1 MAVGE
6 KAQLYKDRAKTIP
19 ASYKT
24 KAEYVILSDGN
35 NLEEVLRDD
44 LVASQVNH
52 EEINFKVG
60 QGDVDVSTSV
70 VDGEASK
77 MVIKGQTYQNILPE
91 PSLRNSMTDG
101 KSMQKFNEGYDD
113 VNVVD
118 GVAKSAILSGKTLV
132 NLHKLENYSNF
143 GVVLDGGI
151 NQHFGGDSSY
161 ATWRM
166 FDISML
172 KPNTEYGVF
181 CWVLENTISENY
193 WAGHIH
199 HASDTVFNPST
210 ELRFSAGETG
220 LKFAK
225 LTTISDFTGKTCGI
239 RHLININ
246 TPSSEYV
253 KFRCVIVEYQD
264 GMENWDI
271 PYFEGMQSVKM
282 PVLRNTNGTSELLE
296 DGTPNHMYKSNIL
309 RPTEDIVLREVNGA
323 KDTYNALTGEYV
335 QRIGE
340 RVYEQ
345 GDELNS
351 LVKTDMANTQYE
363 LATPIATIVKPS
375 TIPFAYAN
383 GHIILE
389 SASSEQSL
397 LPRLKYRV
405 VASRTGQITQNSKI
419 IMQHEKR
426 ITSLEDL
433 LLTQIVEMDY
443 ERVLLQFDYE
453 LQMMNLG

>member
-1 MAVGE
+1 MDIDNISHI
-6 KAQLYKDRAKTIP
+6 QLEPGTAT
-19 ASYKT
+19 SY
-24 KAEYVILSDGN
+24 
-35 NLEEVLRDD
+35 
-44 LVASQVNH
+44 
-52 EEINFKVG
+52 
-60 QGDVDVSTSV
+60 
-70 VDGEASK
+70 
-77 MVIKGQTYQNILPE
+77 E
-91 PSLRNSMTDG
+91 P
-101 KSMQKFNEGYDD
+101 
-113 VNVVD
+113 
-118 GVAKSAILSGKTLV
+118 
-132 NLHKLENYSNF
+132 
-143 GVVLDGGI
+143 
-151 NQHFGGDSSY
+151 
-161 ATWRM
+161 
-166 FDISML
+166 
-172 KPNTEYGVF
+172 
-181 CWVLENTISENY
+181 
-193 WAGHIH
+193 
-199 HASDTVFNPST
+199 
-210 ELRFSAGETG
+210 
-220 LKFAK
+220 
-225 LTTISDFTGKTCGI
+225 
-239 RHLININ
+239 
-246 TPSSEYV
+246 
-253 KFRCVIVEYQD
+253 
-264 GMENWDI
+264 
-271 PYFEGMQSVKM
+271 
-282 PVLRNTNGTSELLE
+282 
-296 DGTPNHMYKSNIL
+296 YKSNIL

-389 SASSEQSL
+389 SASSKQSL